1 MRWWLSVGSGDAVL
15 VVADS
20 PAARRVFLSHTAEL
34 RRLPASRSFVA
45 AAESAVARA
54 GDAVTDM
61 AYFAAREQEPARVC
75 QEAVRQAQ
83 VFVLI
88 AGFRYGSLVRDRE
101 DLSYV
106 ELEFEEAGEL
116 DVPRLV
122 FVLGSDTEG
131 PAELFR
137 DAISGDRQEAF
148 RARLSDTGVTTATV
162 SSPAEL
168 ETALLHAL
176 LKLPHPGPSGDGEGV
191 RRVWSI
197 PGRARHFTGRDQA
210 LAELATALRGDGSAV
225 VHAVT
230 GMGGIG
236 KTTAAIEYAYRHRDE
251 LDIGWWVSSE
261 DPALIPERLGELAR
275 ALGLAAVTDSADVA
289 IARLRGE
296 LRERERWLVVFDNAE
311 DPQAIAPILP
321 DGPGQVLITS
331 RNPRW
336 NGVVATT
343 VTVRE
348 FSRAESVALLR
359 AQAPHLNETAA
370 GRVAEEL
377 GDLPLAVDQA
387 GHLLADTDLGADDYL
402 HLLSD
407 RAEQLFDHGF
417 GGSYQESLAASW
429 SIAFD
434 RLAAD
439 EPCALDLL
447 CLVAWLAPEPVPLSL
462 LTRHPSALPARLA
475 LVVDDPLA
483 MARCTAAVR
492 RLGMAA
498 ISPRAMK
505 LHRVPAA
512 LLRGREQTD
521 SRDDGWAAVAV
532 RLLHDALPGN
542 IWNKP
547 SEWAQ
552 WQELLPHVLA
562 ATAPDRRLEAVA
574 VQAAWLLER
583 AATYRQSRGEPRAA
597 LPLFRRAFDARS
609 KLLGEEHL
617 DTVKSARNL
626 AADLCALSE
635 YPEARAI
642 AEKAF
647 TTSSRTFGDDH
658 PVTLSVAVTLGGV
671 ESFAHAGVATHAP
684 SPRPRTAALIIFFTR
699 TSLILAFAA
708 GRHAGPGEPVDGRDL
723 RRLQVD
729 WARTYASN
737 LKYT

>member
-1 MRWWLSVGSGDAVL
+1 M
-15 VVADS
+15 
-20 PAARRVFLSHTAEL
+20 
-34 RRLPASRSFVA
+34 
-45 AAESAVARA
+45 
-54 GDAVTDM
+54 
-61 AYFAAREQEPARVC
+61 
-75 QEAVRQAQ
+75 
-83 VFVLI
+83 
-88 AGFRYGSLVRDRE
+88 
-101 DLSYV
+101 
-106 ELEFEEAGEL
+106 
-116 DVPRLV
+116 
-122 FVLGSDTEG
+122 
-131 PAELFR
+131 
-137 DAISGDRQEAF
+137 
-148 RARLSDTGVTTATV
+148 
-162 SSPAEL
+162 
-168 ETALLHAL
+168 
-176 LKLPHPGPSGDGEGV
+176 
-191 RRVWSI
+191 
-197 PGRARHFTGRDQA
+197 
-210 LAELATALRGDGSAV
+210 
-225 VHAVT
+225 HAVT

-236 KTTAAIEYAYRHRDE
+236 KTTAAVEYAYRHRDE

-296 LRERERWLVVFDNAE
+296 LREREHWLVVFDNAE

-343 VTVRE
+343 MTVRE
-348 FSRAESVALLR
+348 FCRAESVALLR

-417 GGSYQESLAASW
+417 GGTYRESLAASW

-475 LVVDDPLA
+475 LVVTDPLA

-532 RLLHDALPGN
+532 N
-542 IWNKP
+542 
-547 SEWAQ
+547 S
-552 WQELLPHVLA
+552 
-562 ATAPDRRLEAVA
+562 
-574 VQAAWLLER
+574 
-583 AATYRQSRGEPRAA
+583 S
-597 LPLFRRAFDARS
+597 RRAIWPFSYEYSAITARRGPS
-609 KLLGEEHL
+609 KSTRWSAGERF
-617 DTVKSARNL
+617 SA
-626 AADLCALSE
+626 
-635 YPEARAI
+635 
-642 AEKAF
+642 
-647 TTSSRTFGDDH
+647 TT
-658 PVTLSVAVTLGGV
+658 
-671 ESFAHAGVATHAP
+671 THRRWL
-684 SPRPRTAALIIFFTR
+684 RPP
-699 TSLILAFAA
+699 TSLSIS
-708 GRHAGPGEPVDGRDL
+708 P
-723 RRLQVD
+723 
-729 WARTYASN
+729 
-737 LKYT
+737 